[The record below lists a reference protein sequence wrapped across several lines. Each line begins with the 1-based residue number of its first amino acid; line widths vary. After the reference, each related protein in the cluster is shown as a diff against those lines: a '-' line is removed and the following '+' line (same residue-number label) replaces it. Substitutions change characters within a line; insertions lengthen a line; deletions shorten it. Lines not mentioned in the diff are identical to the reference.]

1 MGTFSR
7 RLWLYLGSGPQ
18 TFSAINEIAPQI
30 IEAFGGAE
38 SSNYDKF
45 RSYCFVAYS
54 ILRRNAGLILNLFE
68 LMKTSNI
75 PDIRIDPNGAI
86 LRVRERFNLNMSE
99 EDATVHFQNL
109 INDSVNALLPI
120 VIDHLH
126 NLAQYWRT

>member
-1 MGTFSR
+1 M
-7 RLWLYLGSGPQ
+7 
-18 TFSAINEIAPQI
+18 
-30 IEAFGGAE
+30 
-38 SSNYDKF
+38 
-45 RSYCFVAYS
+45 AYS